1 MTLKEILDFVNFNIN
16 KTQEGNA
23 ISSREFNT
31 LLSVFNVKMFE
42 DEVDAVEMQA
52 KAQGVDTYSLV
63 YSHSPLRPFRVKAE
77 IDTLEGSADLPD
89 DYSRYISFLA
99 KFNSQ
104 ERKIAVVSEDE
115 MNMKKSSLIEVS
127 TMEAP
132 IVVIYSDKMDFL
144 PKTIGADSPVE
155 MVYLKVPATPYYDEC
170 IVTSTGIMTYMPSG
184 SYITSTLGAPAV
196 GNLYSSTGTLLKSG
210 VEHEGW
216 VYVPGSP
223 APTYTSK
230 TVELEWDYKMQLT
243 LINHLISAASINLR
257 ILTQATGK

>member
-42 DEVDAVEMQA
+42 DEVAAVELQA
-52 KAQGVDTYSLV
+52 KSQGVDTYSLI

-89 DYSRYISFLA
+89 DYQHYISFLA
-99 KFNSQ
+99 KFDSQ
-104 ERKIAVVSEDE
+104 ERRIDVVSENE
-115 MNMKKSSLIEVS
+115 MNRKKSSLIES
-127 TMEAP
+127 SFMESP

-155 MVYLKVPATPYYDEC
+155 MVYLKIPSTPYYDEC
-170 IVTSTGIMTYMPSG
+170 IVSYTGVMVYMPAG
-184 SYITSTLGAPAV
+184 SYITSTPGAPSVA
-196 GNLYSSTGTLLKSG
+196 NLYSSEAVLIQAG

-216 VYVPGSP
+216 VFVPGNP

-230 TVELEWDYKMQLT
+230 TTELEWDYKMQLV
-243 LINHLISAASINLR
+243 LINHLISAASTNLR
-257 ILTQATGK
+257 LLNQNAK